1 VSTDSMESAAVRELE
16 NNAAVAPKQHLSVW
30 HAMSICIGMVIGA
43 GIFKT
48 SPMVAQS
55 LDSANALYLAWFI
68 GGALSLVG
76 ALCFAE
82 ISAGFPDAGGD
93 YYFLRKAYGART
105 SFLFAWSRFAI
116 IHTGSMALLAFVCAD
131 YVNQVVPL
139 GPFGSGAF
147 AAVVIAGL
155 TLLNL
160 RGVRIGLGAQ
170 VALVL
175 LVVVGLS
182 CVVAGGLWLTISG
195 AAQPA
200 TQVPRESVAW
210 GTAYVFVFLAYG
222 GWSDA
227 STLSAEMKDERRGIV
242 WALIGGM
249 LVVALLYVTA
259 NWAYVR
265 GLGLDGLAKSDA
277 PAADLMRVAFGKT
290 GEWLIVVIV
299 AITAISVMNAIL
311 ITGARTTYAAARDVP
326 ALAKL
331 GVWDTSRGIPPVSLV
346 AMGLVAIVL
355 VGFGTATRGGFST
368 MVDYLSPVYWA
379 FCSLSAASVII
390 LRNKFPNVSRPYRVP
405 FFPWLPMVF
414 CGTCLYLLYS
424 SVAYVALGAAVGVA
438 VLMLGIVLMLVLER
452 ARPLSLK

>member
-1 VSTDSMESAAVRELE
+1 
-16 NNAAVAPKQHLSVW
+16 
-30 HAMSICIGMVIGA
+30 MSICIGMVIGA

-55 LDSANALYLAWFI
+55 LDSANALYLAWLL
-68 GGALSLVG
+68 GGVLSLMG

-82 ISAGFPDAGGD
+82 ISSTFPHAGGD

-131 YVNQVVPL
+131 YVNQVIPL
-139 GPFGSGAF
+139 GPMGSGVL
-147 AAVVIAGL
+147 AAVVISAL
-155 TLLNL
+155 TVLNL

-175 LVVVGLS
+175 LVVVGLA
-182 CVVAGGLWLTISG
+182 CVVAGGLWLVGTQ
-195 AAQPA
+195 AAQPS
-200 TQVPRESVAW
+200 TQMPRETIAW

-227 STLSAEMKDERRGIV
+227 STLSSEMKDERRGIV

-249 LVVALLYVTA
+249 LVVALLYITA

-265 GLGLDGLAKSDA
+265 GLGLEGLAKSEA

-290 GEWLIVVIV
+290 GEWVIVVIV

-331 GVWDTSRGIPPVSLV
+331 AVWDMSRGIPPVSLV
-346 AMGLVAIVL
+346 AMGIVAIVL

-379 FCSLSAASVII
+379 FCSMSAASVII
-390 LRNKFPNVSRPYRVP
+390 LRKKFPDVPRPYRVP
-405 FFPWLPMVF
+405 LFPWLPIAF
-414 CGTCLYLLYS
+414 CATCVYLLYS
-424 SVAYVALGAAVGVA
+424 SVAYVALGATVGLA
-438 VLMLGIVLMLVLER
+438 VLLVGAAVMLVLER
-452 ARPLSLK
+452 NGKR